1 MKLNF
6 MKTRN
11 PILTTITAAA
21 LVALA
26 GCGGSPSDSSS
37 SAPAESSA
45 VPNSFAEVSAKL
57 DPNGSLYL
65 YYSTEDVIETVE
77 KYTDALTNFAKET
90 ANSGVAGFRPGPQE
104 EAMIDAGTKVSKAFY
119 DQLGINE
126 ISGVGMSSFE
136 FEKGL
141 HRNKMVIHH
150 YPDKSTGKLWS
161 LFGSEPHEIGM
172 LKMLPANTALALSNE
187 FNAKG
192 LMEWLPELAKASGDE
207 AIQAQFDQ
215 AMQMA
220 NMMIGIRDL
229 VGSFGNQLG
238 LFVTLDT
245 ENTIPL
251 PPEIGGEIPTPG
263 LGLVMKVRDD
273 KIADMILI
281 ALESSPAPFEKQT
294 IEGIEAHVLTES
306 APTPFPLAP
315 ALFKLDGHLVAASN
329 PELAAKIIASHKGD
343 ESGLT
348 STEEFQRL
356 AKGLDLK
363 GNHFFF
369 ASEQIGKTIA
379 PIIETAME
387 ANPLPGFPNFE
398 LTETATNMQMIGII
412 RVEQDGFVVEN
423 HSSSGLVESLA
434 MQAGVVPIAVG
445 AGMMLPAMSKAKAKA
460 QRISC
465 VNNLKQIGIAT
476 RIYATDNQDRF
487 PWHVPQAEGGS
498 AKLAKRSNTDAL
510 LDSNGQPIFDANA
523 WRHFQAL
530 SNELSNPKV
539 LRCPSDSRPT
549 LVQANSFLSQKPR
562 GAAGRR
568 IIPFSKDAVSYW
580 LRTDPEVDE
589 ARPNQ
594 IVAVCPHHDGQ
605 FNVLLVDQSVRQ
617 LSWQKLR
624 QYFADISIQL
634 QRRPWQQ

>member
-1 MKLNF
+1 
-6 MKTRN
+6 MKTKN
-11 PILTTITAAA
+11 TILTTIPAVA
-21 LVALA
+21 LMALA
-26 GCGGSPSDSSS
+26 GCGGSSSDSSI

-45 VPNSFAEVSAKL
+45 VPNSFAQVSAKL

-104 EAMIDAGTKVSKAFY
+104 EAMIDAGTKVGKAFY

-281 ALESSPAPFEKQT
+281 ALESSPAPFEKRT

-329 PELAAKIIASHKGD
+329 AELAAKIIASHKGAED
-343 ESGLT
+343 GLT

-379 PIIETAME
+379 PIIEAAME
-387 ANPLPGFPNFE
+387 ANPLPTGFPNFE
-398 LTETATNMQMIGII
+398 LETATNMQMIGII

-445 AGMMLPAMSKAKAKA
+445 AGMMLPAMSKAKTKA
-460 QRISC
+460 QGISC
-465 VNNLKQIGIAT
+465 MNNMKQIAL
-476 RIYATDNQDRF
+476 ALRF
-487 PWHVPQAEGGS
+487 FADDHDGKLPWQVSENDGGS
-498 AKLAKRSNTDAL
+498 MEFIKPHSAKNAL
-510 LDSNGQPIFDANA
+510 LDAQGKPIFDENS
-523 WRHFQAL
+523 WRHFLAIYKYIQAG
-530 SNELSNPKV
+530 SV
-539 LRCPSDSRPT
+539 FICPT
-549 LVQANSFLSQKPR
+549 LGKTRSGTWNPSS
-562 GAAGRR
+562 
-568 IIPFSKDAVSYW
+568 SDDVSYW
-580 LRTDPEVDE
+580 LMTDKKANLHNVK
-589 ARPNQ
+589 RPASS
-594 IVAVCPHHDGQ
+594 IILICPHHQDAFGAA
-605 FNVLLVDQSVRQ
+605 
-617 LSWQKLR
+617 
-624 QYFADISIQL
+624 FADGHSEIMKWPRTVERFAEQEPPIEL
-634 QRRPWQQ
+634 PRFPPPNL

>member
-1 MKLNF
+1 
-6 MKTRN
+6 MKTKN
-11 PILTTITAAA
+11 TMMTTIAAAA
-21 LVALA
+21 LVALI
-26 GCGGSPSDSSS
+26 GCGDTPGDGGSSS
-37 SAPAESSA
+37 TPAGPSA
-45 VPNSFAEVSAKL
+45 VKNSFAEVSAKL

-77 KYTDALTNFAKET
+77 KYTDALTNFAMET

-104 EAMIDAGTKVSKAFY
+104 EAMIDAGTKVGKAFY

-251 PPEIGGEIPTPG
+251 PPEIGDEIPTPG

-281 ALESSPAPFEKQT
+281 ALEASPIPFEKQS
-294 IEGIEAHVLTES
+294 IEGIEAHVLTEP

-315 ALFKLDGHLVAASN
+315 ALFKLDDHLVAASN
-329 PELAAKIIASHKGD
+329 AELAAKIIASHKGD

-348 STEEFQRL
+348 STDEFQRL

-369 ASEQIGKTIA
+369 ASELIGKTVA
-379 PIIETAME
+379 PIIEAAME
-387 ANPLPGFPNFE
+387 TQSLPPGFPE
-398 LTETATNMQMIGII
+398 IDLKTAYNMQMLGLVRMEADGII
-412 RVEQDGFVVEN
+412 FEN
-423 HSSSGLVESLA
+423 HSTSGLVNSVA
-434 MQAGVVPIAVG
+434 MQAGVVPVAVG
-445 AGMMLPAMSKAKAKA
+445 AGMLLPALAKSKTETQRNACHA
-460 QRISC
+460 Q
-465 VNNLKQIGIAT
+465 LKQINGSKEMWAIQENRADGDT
-476 RIYATDNQDRF
+476 PRESQLGAYFKHGMPTC
-487 PWHVPQAEGGS
+487 PGGGS
-498 AKLAKRSNTDAL
+498 YSISPIRTDATC
-510 LDSNGQPIFDANA
+510 SIHSRNA
-523 WRHFQAL
+523 H
-530 SNELSNPKV
+530 K
-539 LRCPSDSRPT
+539 
-549 LVQANSFLSQKPR
+549 
-562 GAAGRR
+562 
-568 IIPFSKDAVSYW
+568 
-580 LRTDPEVDE
+580 
-589 ARPNQ
+589 
-594 IVAVCPHHDGQ
+594 
-605 FNVLLVDQSVRQ
+605 
-617 LSWQKLR
+617 
-624 QYFADISIQL
+624 
-634 QRRPWQQ
+634 